1 MTQHRPDGR
10 RHARD
15 EGTTWR
21 HDRRVR
27 RIRHARGSESP
38 QHPGT
43 WHARLRR
50 QYRTRAC
57 AAVRYARAICVRA
70 SSAESGPGARRTRR
84 APLGDDRGRWT
95 VATRTAFDI
104 GGEMAGQLGSIG
116 DGPIRARAGHR
127 TVGFTDAPFAWTP
140 RVFAEY
146 NYASAMT
153 TRTMDDGRRSISCT
167 DRPRQARSRR
177 SGGLE
182 ERAPSP
188 DWNRS
193 APGAPP
199 RRHRPVSLVVA
210 DNDNRCA
217 V

>member
-1 MTQHRPDGR
+1 VTRERPGVTIDVFAASVMR
-10 RHARD
+10 AVPNRLNIP
-15 EGTTWR
+15 E
-21 HDRRVR
+21 
-27 RIRHARGSESP
+27 
-38 QHPGT
+38 PGT
-43 WHARLRR
+43 HVYGVNIALARVLP
-50 QYRTRAC
+50 
-57 AAVRYARAICVRA
+57 CVTLEPYVFA
-70 SSAESGPGARRTRR
+70 RR
-84 APLGDDRGRWT
+84 APNQALELGGRDALHSATIGGRWT

-116 DGPIRARAGHR
+116 DGPIRAWAGHR
-127 TVGFTDAPFAWTP
+127 TVGFTDASFAWKP